1 MEGKPNERRDSTKMN
16 QWRRGTG
23 HGAFYKAQQGRGE
36 ETKKV
41 KVCANSTDSR
51 HLVYPP
57 LFLATIQPFSN
68 FFPFSTPPLSP
79 SLSLPLSLFLSLSLS
94 LWLFTRK
101 SRILRNRQVSVIKRF
116 LRLRFCSLLSLSA
129 RFRSII
135 LGRCRIFIVI
145 RSYCLFPLEEFSMAA
160 IQYAE
165 LWKSSLVCDFFFLLI
180 FFFFFVRNVAPYRLF
195 RRYPK

>member
-1 MEGKPNERRDSTKMN
+1 M
-16 QWRRGTG
+16 
-23 HGAFYKAQQGRGE
+23 
-36 ETKKV
+36 
-41 KVCANSTDSR
+41 
-51 HLVYPP
+51 
-57 LFLATIQPFSN
+57 
-68 FFPFSTPPLSP
+68 
-79 SLSLPLSLFLSLSLS
+79 
-94 LWLFTRK
+94 
-101 SRILRNRQVSVIKRF
+101 IKRF

-180 FFFFFVRNVAPYRLF
+180 FFFFFLFVTLPRIDYSVAIQSNSRCRCAVPGGAHTHTYTHTHTAVKRRAEQALWRPRFHFHYEAKGALRLRSF
-195 RRYPK
+195 TLVPS